1 MSRKHELFFTLFW
14 SVRFAASSEH
24 SSPAASIPGA
34 LRAPYTFWDFVSVRP
49 AVNSVWPELS
59 PGAIWFCRVL
69 FSTQSFFSQRFW
81 EKSFSSN
88 RQPSLLFAECW
99 LLFSPDWCRV
109 TSFVGK
115 TNSWRKR
122 QRPRNQKLP
131 NLNSY
136 LFSIAGT
143 FSLRKFRRISSKLSS
158 WNALNISS
166 TNPSLPIIEKLFA
179 NHKEQKIWNFQWL
192 AVMF

>member
-34 LRAPYTFWDFVSVRP
+34 LRAPYTFWDFVSVQP

-59 PGAIWFCRVL
+59 PDAICWRLKNLLQHVFV
-69 FSTQSFFSQRFW
+69 QRFW

-88 RQPSLLFAECW
+88 RRPSPLFAECW

-115 TNSWRKR
+115 ISSWKKR

-131 NLNSY
+131 SLNRY
-136 LFSIAGT
+136 LFFLSPALPRWGCSGEFLLSLVPEMLSIFQHIT
-143 FSLRKFRRISSKLSS
+143 
-158 WNALNISS
+158 
-166 TNPSLPIIEKLFA
+166 PLF
-179 NHKEQKIWNFQWL
+179 L
-192 AVMF
+192 

>member
-34 LRAPYTFWDFVSVRP
+34 LRAPYTFWDFVSVQP

-59 PGAIWFCRVL
+59 PEAIWFCRVL
-69 FSTQSFFSQRFW
+69 FSTPSFFSQRFW

-88 RQPSLLFAECW
+88 RRPSLLFAECW

-115 TNSWRKR
+115 ISSWKKR

-131 NLNSY
+131 SLNRY
-136 LFSIAGT
+136 LFFYRRHVLAEDVLANF
-143 FSLRKFRRISSKLSS
+143 FSVWSLKCSQYFSTSLHSSY
-158 WNALNISS
+158 NG
-166 TNPSLPIIEKLFA
+166 
-179 NHKEQKIWNFQWL
+179 KI
-192 AVMF
+192 VCES